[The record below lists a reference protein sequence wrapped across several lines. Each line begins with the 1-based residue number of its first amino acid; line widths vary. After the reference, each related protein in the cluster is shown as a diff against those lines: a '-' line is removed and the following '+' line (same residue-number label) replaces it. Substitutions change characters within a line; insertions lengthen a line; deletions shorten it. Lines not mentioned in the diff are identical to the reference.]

1 MILGGINVFYFLG
14 GLRGSKWHTGLR
26 FRDDFCGAKS
36 TITMK
41 SLILATLFTV
51 GTATNNHTAIDTN
64 VCGVNWYYCPR
75 DPGCKTY
82 TMSVHDME
90 VHANDY
96 VRHNLTTPLRTTPL
110 FIFNF
115 KYFQKKNLTL

>member
-1 MILGGINVFYFLG
+1 MDDIYFVVQNLPDQ
-14 GLRGSKWHTGLR
+14 SQ
-26 FRDDFCGAKS
+26 S
-36 TITMK
+36 TTPLSFAPTTRPASPMK
-41 SLILATLFTV
+41 TAILATLATV
-51 GTATNNHTAIDTN
+51 ATATNNHTAIDTN

-96 VRHNLTTPLRTTPL
+96 VRH
-110 FIFNF
+110 I
-115 KYFQKKNLTL
+115 

>member
-1 MILGGINVFYFLG
+1 MTFFFVVQNLHH
-14 GLRGSKWHTGLR
+14 RGKAPLLYLLLPQP
-26 FRDDFCGAKS
+26 APLVY
-36 TITMK
+36 MK
-41 SLILATLFTV
+41 SAFLATLATV
-51 GTATNNHTAIDTN
+51 VTATNNHTAIDTN

-115 KYFQKKNLTL
+115 KYFQKKI